1 MMRLTRTMPLAE
13 AIFPRASLL
22 RDVLLVVA
30 FSLLTA
36 LFTRLEIPLWPVP
49 ITGQT
54 FAVLLSGAALGSRKG
69 AMSQAL
75 YIGYGVMGAPVFSGG
90 GAGIHH
96 LTGPTGGYI
105 LGFVVAAYVAGL
117 LAERGWDRRVL
128 TTAAAMVAGNLAIYV
143 IGLIRL
149 SSMVPFDQLFVVGLF
164 PFLVGDAL
172 KIALASAVLPASWWL
187 LGRSRYIPW

>member
-54 FAVLLSGAALGSRKG
+54 FAILLSGAALGSRKG